1 MNQDIWRR
9 SRNCTER
16 RCRAY
21 TLRKHAVNDCRLI
34 GAELISTQWPTPANV
49 KSVTFSYTSKG
60 NKEDAIKKDCSELMA
75 NVKLVNFAS
84 TMHSME
90 QIIIR
95 WPDDTEVS
103 SELWDEVLESMK
115 FRVSD
120 KVATVRT
127 FAVRALSRFVN
138 DTENVD
144 ILELFLETLPVEQNV
159 DVRRTIVFCLP
170 PSHLSSAAIIEY
182 TLDVSESVC
191 KAAYCVIASK
201 FPLQSLRT
209 LILER
214 GLADRSS
221 SVVKECFRM
230 LKNEWLTT
238 CCNGDPLE
246 LLKYLDVETYESV
259 GESAMGSLLKAGL
272 IKLQDGQSMRQFLRS
287 DNDAVEGQCNLIIQ
301 LMEAEAAFFW
311 RAVCKHLQMEA
322 QVQSKDCRFLHNF
335 LVEVCR
341 NIFEHRLEDSVETEV
356 GNLVVD
362 LSFTAKC
369 TWSDKVSG

>member
-1 MNQDIWRR
+1 MLFAGDTNKRYSSKSCLSFI
-9 SRNCTER
+9 
-16 RCRAY
+16 
-21 TLRKHAVNDCRLI
+21 L
-34 GAELISTQWPTPANV
+34 ELSDV
-49 KSVTFSYTSKG
+49 
-60 NKEDAIKKDCSELMA
+60 
-75 NVKLVNFAS
+75 
-84 TMHSME
+84 

-115 FRVSD
+115 FRVGD

-127 FAVRALSRFVN
+127 FAPRALSRFVN

-144 ILELFLETLPVEQNV
+144 ILELFLETLPLEQN
-159 DVRRTIVFCLP
+159 DVRSTIVFCLP
-170 PSHLSSAAIIEY
+170 PSHLSSAAIIEC

-201 FPLQSLRT
+201 FPLQSLSIKLRT

-230 LKNEWLTT
+230 LKNEWLTK

-259 GESAMGSLLKAGL
+259 GESAMESTKSR
-272 IKLQDGQSMRQFLRS
+272 ID
-287 DNDAVEGQCNLIIQ
+287 
-301 LMEAEAAFFW
+301 
-311 RAVCKHLQMEA
+311 
-322 QVQSKDCRFLHNF
+322 
-335 LVEVCR
+335 
-341 NIFEHRLEDSVETEV
+341 
-356 GNLVVD
+356 
-362 LSFTAKC
+362 
-369 TWSDKVSG
+369 